1 MTPEQVDLIRKSFDA
16 MWPVRGDF
24 ADLCY
29 RRFFELALQELCS
42 QAIWNG
48 SGSS

>member
-1 MTPEQVDLIRKSFDA
+1 MTPEQVDLIKKSFDA
-16 MWPVRGDF
+16 MWPMRGDF

-29 RRFFELALQELCS
+29 SRFFELGSDTRA
-42 QAIWNG
+42 QAMWNG